1 MNNVFVMVDFSDG
14 NNSVIRVAESFAQS
28 VDCKLWFVH
37 IVAPDFDVATLDADV
52 PLIFYFQ
59 DIVQQGI
66 DQTYAL
72 AEEARNKGLT
82 ADAIILESGSVGDV
96 VEAASKR
103 HADLIIAGSH
113 GHGVIYKS
121 IMGSFCDDLIRLAE
135 CPVLICPS
143 QLDKDLS
150 HCFDNAS

>member
-1 MNNVFVMVDFSDG
+1 MRNVFVMVDFSDV
-14 NNSVIRVAESFAQS
+14 NNSVIRVAESFARS

-59 DIVQQGI
+59 DIVQHDI
-66 DQTYAL
+66 DRTYTL
-72 AEEARNKGLT
+72 AEEARNQGIM
-82 ADAIILESGSVGDV
+82 ADAIILESGNVHDV
-96 VEAASKR
+96 IEASSKR

-121 IMGSFCDDLIRLAE
+121 IMGSFCDDLIQLSE
-135 CPVLICPS
+135 CPVLICPT
-143 QLDKDLS
+143 QIKKDLS
-150 HCFDNAS
+150 NCFDHAC